1 MLKAVL
7 RVEADV
13 STLEVVEH
21 CCSVFA
27 KPFSHGAGAL
37 MPLKP
42 VHAVLHEH
50 AHELDSRAVQ
60 ALVFGCT
67 DIEVLVLCA
76 LLNDMVD
83 LCL

>member
-1 MLKAVL
+1 MFEAFL

-21 CCSVFA
+21 CCSVFT

-67 DIEVLVLCA
+67 DIEVLVFGA
-76 LLNDMVD
+76 LLDDVVD
-83 LCL
+83 LCF